1 MAEATGLPLPE
12 NPVLDAGEEEPA
24 IRLHSKIIA
33 ENGYWTDVS
42 SAQVGFVPVGKNAPE
57 KLCFKR
63 LDYLNDYR
71 YCIELLG
78 TVYLGDGSSDT
89 TAVNYFNKRAALT
102 WDCETYEMSNGCT
115 ALLAPAIP
123 TVPLGAAAGLIL
135 KKTAFCISWP
145 VRRSPTISTVL
156 WSHWMTAAQHC
167 GKCWMGLNNRLWLP
181 FARGAF
187 FMPAWLRLSAKTGI
201 L

>member
-1 MAEATGLPLPE
+1 M
-12 NPVLDAGEEEPA
+12 DAGEEEPA
-24 IRLHSKIIA
+24 LRLHSKIIA

-42 SAQVGFVPVGKNAPE
+42 SAQVGFVPVGKDAPE

-115 ALLAPAIP
+115 ALL
-123 TVPLGAAAGLIL
+123 PLC
-135 KKTAFCISWP
+135 TSNP
-145 VRRSPTISTVL
+145 NSSP
-156 WSHWMTAAQHC
+156 WSSCRAYFE
-167 GKCWMGLNNRLWLP
+167 KD
-181 FARGAF
+181 
-187 FMPAWLRLSAKTGI
+187 GI
-201 L
+201 LYQLACTPVSNYFDGSVVTLDDCRATLRQVLDGFE